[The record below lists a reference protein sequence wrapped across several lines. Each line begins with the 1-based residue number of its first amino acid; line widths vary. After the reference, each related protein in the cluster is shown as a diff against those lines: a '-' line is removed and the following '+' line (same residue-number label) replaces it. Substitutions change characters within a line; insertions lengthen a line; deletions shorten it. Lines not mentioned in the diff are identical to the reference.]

1 MGQNRDPDA
10 RWCLFAAAPD
20 VVGDAAATLQ
30 RSERMLDWIRYA
42 GFPVAFVARD
52 GLEHLTVPWDDF
64 DALFI
69 GGSTSWKLAAEDYQ
83 RALQEINGEQ

>member
-1 MGQNRDPDA
+1 
-10 RWCLFAAAPD
+10 
-20 VVGDAAATLQ
+20 
-30 RSERMLDWIRYA
+30 MLDWIRYA

-52 GLEHLTVPWDDF
+52 DLEHLTVPWDDF

>member
-1 MGQNRDPDA
+1 M
-10 RWCLFAAAPD
+10 
-20 VVGDAAATLQ
+20 
-30 RSERMLDWIRYA
+30 
-42 GFPVAFVARD
+42 
-52 GLEHLTVPWDDF
+52 EHLTVPWDDF